1 MNVAFGTVY
10 IQLYVHKPLNRSY
23 TDPAMQQIIHNLLKT
38 VDNSVI
44 N

>member
-1 MNVAFGTVY
+1 MNVAFATVY
-10 IQLYVHKPLNRSY
+10 IQLYVHKPANRSY
-23 TDPAMQQIIHNLLKT
+23 TDPAMQQVIHNLLKT